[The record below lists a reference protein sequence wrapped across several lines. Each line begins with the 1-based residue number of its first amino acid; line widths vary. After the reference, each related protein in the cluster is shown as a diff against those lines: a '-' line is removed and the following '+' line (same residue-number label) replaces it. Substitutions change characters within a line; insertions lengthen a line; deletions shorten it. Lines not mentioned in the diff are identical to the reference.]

1 MKISELKPQPDGK
14 TNFKLSQYNF
24 IPTFSGCYVLT
35 TFNDDILYIGQAVN
49 LRRRFE
55 QHLKNPEKTLP
66 TETGKAISFFFL
78 SWNKNEIGKL
88 ERTWLNIYENKHG
101 TLPILNKIHSP
112 IDG

>member
-1 MKISELKPQPDGK
+1 MKISELKPLPESK

-55 QHLKNPEKTLP
+55 QHLKILKRHYRQKR
-66 TETGKAISFFFL
+66 GKHFLFSFYL
-78 SWNKNEIGKL
+78 VTKMKL
-88 ERTWLNIYENKHG
+88 VN
-101 TLPILNKIHSP
+101 
-112 IDG
+112 